1 MENNFSLPQGIEIND
16 ISGIHNCFEA
26 TQKNILASISS
37 DKLFKI
43 LLELVKQLTAPV
55 FFFIE
60 TPCDEETEKKLRK
73 DDSSPL
79 HKDIYYLDNCTTKV
93 ALAIIKRYGEL
104 LVNDG
109 LVQFG
114 FGSNTENEEIYI
126 MKYNVLSIYAE
137 DTSSF
142 CNILKN
148 YNITQ
153 ENNIKTL
160 WDILS
165 EDNPGACTLIDLN
178 GENIF
183 DIVENLKDEGIYLSH
198 QDEDN

>member
-16 ISGIHNCFEA
+16 ISDIHNCFEA
-26 TQKNILASISS
+26 TNKNILASVSS
-37 DKLFKI
+37 DKLLKVLSDLI
-43 LLELVKQLTAPV
+43 KQLTAPV

-60 TPCDEETEKKLRK
+60 TPCDEESEIKLRK
-73 DDSSPL
+73 DDSSPM

-109 LVQFG
+109 IVQFG
-114 FGSNTENEEIYI
+114 FGSNTENEEIYV
-126 MKYNVLSIYAE
+126 MKYNVLSIYSE
-137 DTSSF
+137 DISAFS
-142 CNILKN
+142 NVLKN
-148 YNITQ
+148 HNIPQ
-153 ENNIKTL
+153 ESNIQTL

-165 EDNPGACTLIDLN
+165 EENPGACTLIDLN

-183 DIVENLKDEGIYLSH
+183 DIVENLKDEGLYFSH
-198 QDEDN
+198 QAEDN